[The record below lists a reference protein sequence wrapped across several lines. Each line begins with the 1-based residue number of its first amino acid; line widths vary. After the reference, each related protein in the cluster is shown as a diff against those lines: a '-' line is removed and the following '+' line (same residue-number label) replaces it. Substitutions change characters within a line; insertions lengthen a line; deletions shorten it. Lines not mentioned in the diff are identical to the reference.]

1 MIVGVTLP
9 RLAAPALYTYPAR
22 PINGGPFDKAP
33 PKRGTWAAEPKWN
46 GWRGL
51 VHVPSG
57 AMWNR
62 HGKPLSIAPEFRASL
77 EILRATLDAEAF
89 KWVDVEA
96 LERRHGIGR
105 GTLIVLDVIPA
116 PQVYRDL
123 TAPTYAERRSWLSP
137 LPVAML
143 TEIKPNTVYLTPSTI
158 ETLMDTQQAAQA
170 MWDAARAANKHYKT
184 VVFEGIVMKR
194 TDSLYPIQLRNPE
207 ETTAVWVKHRW
218 HF

>member
-9 RLAAPALYTYPAR
+9 RIASPALYTYPAR

-62 HGKPLSIAPEFRASL
+62 HGKPLSIAPEFRESL

-105 GTLIVLDVIPA
+105 GTLIVLDVIPT
-116 PQVYRDL
+116 PQAYRDQ

-158 ETLMDTQQAAQA
+158 ETLMDTPQAAQA
-170 MWDAARAANKHYKT
+170 MWDAARAANKQYKT

-194 TDSLYPIQLRNPE
+194 TDSLYPVQLRNPE
-207 ETTAVWVKHRW
+207 ETSPAWVKHRW